1 MTETLVIPLLAG
13 LASGLVANYVADV
26 LPLTRRLGHPSC
38 ARCGTPYPWGAYLGG
53 KACSNCGLRRGPR
66 PWLVVALMIALSIYT
81 WFEPHRMGY
90 VLGLLLLTY
99 FAVVVV
105 VDLEHRL
112 ILHPTS
118 LVGALLAIGIGTLV
132 RGAAAT
138 VLGGVVGALVMLIL
152 YGIGILFSRIRNRRL
167 AAAGREADN
176 EDALGWGDVIL
187 GGILGLLLGWPL
199 IGLGL
204 FVGILIGGVIGLI
217 FLITMLVRGGYRQ
230 QALMVFM
237 PYGPAFILS
246 AFLILYLPELIS
258 SFLPK

>member
-1 MTETLVIPLLAG
+1 MTETLVTPLLAG
-13 LASGLVANYVADV
+13 LASGVVANYIADV

-38 ARCGTPYPWGAYLGG
+38 ARCGTPYPWGAYLSGR
-53 KACSNCGLRRGPR
+53 ACANCGVRRGLR
-66 PWLVVALMIALSIYT
+66 PWIVLVALVGLSTYT
-81 WFEPHRMGY
+81 WLQPHRMGY

-118 LVGALLAIGIGTLV
+118 LVGALLAVGIGIFV
-132 RGAAAT
+132 RGATAT
-138 VLGGVVGALVMLIL
+138 VLGGLIGALVMLIL
-152 YGIGILFSRIRNRRL
+152 YGIGILFSRARNRRL
-167 AAAGREADN
+167 AAVGHQPDN

-187 GGILGLLLGWPL
+187 GGILGLVLGWPL

-204 FVGILIGGVIGLI
+204 FIGILIGGVIGVI
-217 FLITMLVRGGYRQ
+217 FMITMLARGGYRQ

-258 SFLPK
+258 GFLPK